1 MMSKVKKYLEH
12 NYMNY
17 DLSLDTVSSLLNINA
32 SYLSSIFKRC
42 TGINF
47 IDYITNLRI
56 SAAKEYLADP
66 FKTVSEI
73 VSMVGYDSSSYFSR
87 AFKKKYWVYP
97 NRIPKAYR
105 RGGWKQMKKVV
116 FIALILILVFFA
128 CRKEESSYP
137 ELVLRYADNQSDG
150 YPTVEAAKYLAELV
164 KERTEG
170 KIEIRIY
177 PIVP

>member
-1 MMSKVKKYLEH
+1 
-12 NYMNY
+12 
-17 DLSLDTVSSLLNINA
+17 
-32 SYLSSIFKRC
+32 
-42 TGINF
+42 
-47 IDYITNLRI
+47 
-56 SAAKEYLADP
+56 
-66 FKTVSEI
+66 
-73 VSMVGYDSSSYFSR
+73 
-87 AFKKKYWVYP
+87 
-97 NRIPKAYR
+97 
-105 RGGWKQMKKVV
+105 MKKVV